1 MFTTQLTQQ
10 EYSLLFNRMTQLY
23 GKLDEYIFKRV
34 IETTEN
40 SVGYYKRIRAFRIDL
55 RFANDHLPEDFDAPA
70 HFQYADKKAI
80 TRFFDSLK
88 SQLRV
93 YRRNNGIIS
102 VLDDFKY
109 VWVREIDESTHHHYH
124 LVLFFDREIY
134 YPLGNFASE
143 CPSGLAAMIIKAW
156 CSALRVTYPEY
167 AHLVHFPDNCAYNL
181 CRKSATLQDKKYV
194 AALERFS
201 YLAKVNTKTVGDGYR
216 NFGCSQFEKNW

>member
-70 HFQYADKKAI
+70 HFQNADQKAI

-109 VWVREIDESTHHHYH
+109 IWVREKDEVFHHHYH
-124 LVLFFDREIY
+124 LVLFFNRDIY
-134 YPLGNFASE
+134 YPLGDYSSDSS
-143 CPSGLAAMIIKAW
+143 SGLAAMIQKAW
-156 CSALRVTYPEY
+156 CSAINVNYPEY
-167 AHLVHFPDNCAYNL
+167 SYLVHFPDNCAYNL
-181 CRKSATLQDKKYV
+181 ERKSAILQNDNYMG
-194 AALERFS
+194 ALKRFL
-201 YLAKVNTKTVGDGYR
+201 YLAKMESKVGDDGYR
-216 NFGCSQFEKNW
+216 NFGCSQF